1 MGFVLPPVRILDNM
15 QLGADSY
22 MIRVKWIEGGKGELR
37 PIKLLASDPTGSAP
51 KPPSGT
57 TREPA
62 FGLPALWTDPGARD
76 EAMFRRCAVVDPPSV
91 LTTHLTKVVRKNMAE
106 LLSHTETQSLLDELL
121 HEQQKLV
128 SDLIPSQIT
137 LGGVQRVLQAL
148 LGGRVSIRD
157 LATILEGIQEACAG
171 SNRVI
176 PMIVAHVWARL
187 ARQISDPHVG
197 TAGYIPLVTLLPE
210 WESAF
215 AESLVGLAEDR
226 QLAMAPSK
234 LQEFL
239 QAMRGA
245 IDAAGTAGETP
256 VLLTSGW
263 VRAHVRAVV
272 EQIRPNA
279 AVLAQAEVFPQ
290 VRIRTVGAI

>member
-1 MGFVLPPVRILDNM
+1 
-15 QLGADSY
+15 
-22 MIRVKWIEGGKGELR
+22 
-37 PIKLLASDPTGSAP
+37 
-51 KPPSGT
+51 
-57 TREPA
+57 
-62 FGLPALWTDPGARD
+62 
-76 EAMFRRCAVVDPPSV
+76 
-91 LTTHLTKVVRKNMAE
+91 
-106 LLSHTETQSLLDELL
+106 
-121 HEQQKLV
+121 
-128 SDLIPSQIT
+128 
-137 LGGVQRVLQAL
+137 
-148 LGGRVSIRD
+148 
-157 LATILEGIQEACAG
+157 
-171 SNRVI
+171 
-176 PMIVAHVWARL
+176 
-187 ARQISDPHVG
+187 
-197 TAGYIPLVTLLPE
+197 
-210 WESAF
+210 
-215 AESLVGLAEDR
+215 VGLAEDR